1 MSAKRRCIAAHFDAP
16 RRGPRPHDAGR
27 GEVNSSADRTAWP
40 RARENAGNRARPA
53 AAGRKRRRL
62 CTGRGQRAMG
72 TRGAAVGQPD
82 AGAGRR
88 ARRGRSRC
96 ARPPLEA
103 RAVRPHHALRAGRHA
118 AVGPRPSGAALRRG
132 SALER
137 VPAGHREGV
146 RQRMDGQSSA
156 AARHRA
162 RGIASAAKRSR
173 PRRGSEP
180 GDQPAASGDR
190 AHADARIAAGPGR
203 CARPTSS
210 RANGSPQ
217 ATPCA

>member
-40 RARENAGNRARPA
+40 RARENAGNRAHSA
-53 AAGRKRRRL
+53 AAGRKRRCL

-88 ARRGRSRC
+88 ARRGRSRG

-103 RAVRPHHALRAGRHA
+103 RAVHPHHALRAGWHA
-118 AVGPRPSGAALRRG
+118 AVGPRPGGLALRRG
-132 SALER
+132 GPLER

-156 AARHRA
+156 AARHLA
-162 RGIASAAKRSR
+162 GGNASAAKRSR

-180 GDQPAASGDR
+180 GDPPAAGGDR
-190 AHADARIAAGPGR
+190 AHADACDCGRARR
-203 CARPTSS
+203 CARPT
-210 RANGSPQ
+210 
-217 ATPCA
+217 